1 MQHKKEAYEISL
13 SEQPAC
19 QSSRLNIHRLHT
31 EKEEAERLNLSV
43 RTLQS
48 WRYKGGG
55 PPYLRLGSVVRYDPV
70 RVDAWLDQQVR
81 TSTSDQGPDAA

>member
-1 MQHKKEAYEISL
+1 MKRTARNAESVSATSTSHLE
-13 SEQPAC
+13 P
-19 QSSRLNIHRLHT
+19 RPLNT
-31 EKEEAERLNLSV
+31 EKEEAKRLKVSV

-55 PPYLRLGSVVRYDPV
+55 PPYLQLGSAVRYDPV